1 MQQQSRSGVN
11 ESQQS
16 ARLHRRRALMRFAWL
31 SIIASLLVIALKT
44 LAWWLTGSVGL
55 LSDAAE
61 SVVNLAGG
69 IMALVMLGIA
79 ARPADHDHQ
88 YGHDKAEYFSSGLE
102 GALIL
107 LASVGIT
114 VVAVNRLLDPQ
125 PIEMPVIGLA
135 LSALATLINLAAA
148 RVLLSVGRRE
158 ESITLE
164 ADGHHLMTDV
174 WTSVGVIGGVAM
186 VAVTGWYVVD
196 PLIALLVAANISYTG
211 WKVFIRS
218 VNGLMDSA
226 LDEHEIVEI
235 QRILDHYGRH
245 HNVDFHALRTRQSGA
260 RRFISMHVLMP
271 GDWTVQRGH
280 DVADAIET
288 AIQERFS
295 GASVITHLEPVEDPR
310 SYRDISLDRDD

>member
-11 ESQQS
+11 DSQDS
-16 ARLHRRRALMRFAWL
+16 ARLKRRRALVRFAWL
-31 SIIASLLVIALKT
+31 SIAASLLVIALKT

-107 LASVGIT
+107 IASVGIT
-114 VVAVNRLLDPQ
+114 VIAVNRLLDPQ
-125 PIEMPVIGLA
+125 PIEMPVVGLA
-135 LSALATLINLAAA
+135 LSVVATLINLIAA
-148 RVLLSVGRRE
+148 RVLLGAGRRE

-164 ADGHHLMTDV
+164 ADGHHLMSDV
-174 WTSVGVIGGVAM
+174 WTSVGVIGGVAV
-186 VAVTGWYVVD
+186 VAVTGWYIVD

-226 LDEHEIVEI
+226 LDEHEIAEI
-235 QRILDHYGRH
+235 QRILDHYGRRH
-245 HNVDFHALRTRQSGA
+245 DVDFHALRTRQSGA

-288 AIQERFS
+288 AIQDRFN

-310 SYRDISLDRDD
+310 SYRDISLDRE

>member
-1 MQQQSRSGVN
+1 MQQQSRSSDSH
-11 ESQQS
+11 SQDS
-16 ARLHRRRALMRFAWL
+16 ARLRRRRALVRFAWL
-31 SIIASLLVIALKT
+31 SIAASLLVIALKT

-69 IMALVMLGIA
+69 IMALVMLSIA

-102 GALIL
+102 GALIF
-107 LASVGIT
+107 LASVGII
-114 VVAVNRLLDPQ
+114 VVAVNRLLNPQ
-125 PIEMPVIGLA
+125 PIEMPVVGLA
-135 LSALATLINLAAA
+135 LSAVATLINLAAA
-148 RVLLSVGRRE
+148 RVLLSAGRRE

-174 WTSVGVIGGVAM
+174 WTSVGVIGGVAL
-186 VAVTGWYVVD
+186 VAVTGWYIVD

-211 WKVFIRS
+211 WKVFMRS

-226 LDEHEIVEI
+226 LDEHEIAEI
-235 QRILDHYGRH
+235 QRILDHYGRQ

-280 DVADAIET
+280 DVADAIEN
-288 AIQERFS
+288 AIQDRFS

-310 SYRDISLDRDD
+310 SYRDISLDRD